1 MRNDKNPG
9 SMPASKKGT
18 QGKAGATSKNVH
30 RRSTSRQTTPLTEAS
45 TTPATAT
52 PSAKDAPAATMTPYL
67 KTSTAALIS
76 TDPSIETLIDRS
88 NGSAARPGDPP
99 TVRELRMLHDTI
111 RDTVNR
117 FMSKRGEVCDRS
129 MRQLVQR
136 RKERLQEEREQEAAR
151 DAERARVKREE
162 ERSAKDKKT
171 TSKKRHA
178 DEMDVDADEKER
190 KEALPNVGAHGLAR
204 QDGVGVHQGKST
216 FLFTSIALV
225 AATARECAPALFA
238 NHATAGHTTLQH
250 KIVIPTYTICSCT
263 VLAITSA

>member
-1 MRNDKNPG
+1 
-9 SMPASKKGT
+9 
-18 QGKAGATSKNVH
+18 
-30 RRSTSRQTTPLTEAS
+30 
-45 TTPATAT
+45 
-52 PSAKDAPAATMTPYL
+52 
-67 KTSTAALIS
+67 
-76 TDPSIETLIDRS
+76 
-88 NGSAARPGDPP
+88 
-99 TVRELRMLHDTI
+99 MLHDTI

-204 QDGVGVHQGKST
+204 QDGVGVHQGEST

-225 AATARECAPALFA
+225 TATARECAPVLFA
-238 NHATAGHTTLQH
+238 NHASARHTTSQH
-250 KIVIPTYTICSCT
+250 KLPPQHTIFAVAPC
-263 VLAITSA
+263 LQFTSA